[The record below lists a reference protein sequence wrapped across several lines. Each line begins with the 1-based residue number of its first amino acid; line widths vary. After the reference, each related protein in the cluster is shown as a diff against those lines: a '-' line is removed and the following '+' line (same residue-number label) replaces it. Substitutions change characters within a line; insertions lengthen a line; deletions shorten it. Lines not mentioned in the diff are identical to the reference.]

1 MSSVLTAD
9 RLRRMYLWFFTE
21 RAHAA
26 IPSASLV
33 PSDDPSVLFTTAGMH
48 PLVPYLLGRPHPSG
62 DRIVNYQKCVRTSD
76 IEEVGDATHLTFF
89 EMLGN
94 WSLGAYF
101 KQESITWSH
110 EVLTGTDYLDIL
122 ADQLWVTVFE
132 GSQDAPRDEEA
143 AAIWRSLGI
152 DRRRIV
158 YLGAEHNWWS
168 LGPEGLC
175 GPDTEIFVDTR
186 GKPCPDEDPERE
198 CLPGLCRHERFFE
211 IWNNVFMTFER
222 RDGELHELPKRNV
235 DTGMG
240 LERTL
245 AVLNGVDSVY
255 ETHPL
260 VEIKQGLDDL
270 LTASGSTLPPER
282 AERAIRILTDHL
294 RTCVFMLGD
303 QNPVEPSNQGRGYVL
318 RRLIRRAARV
328 CHQAGFAASAWADA
342 SKEVVRLYGSAYP
355 ELEQRSAEITEQ
367 LVAELHRFQKTLARG
382 TARIE
387 KELTRLPEGN
397 RRVMPGD
404 VAFQLYET
412 YGFPV
417 ELTQEL
423 AGEEGVQVDLDGYRR
438 SEEQHREASRSVL
451 QAAGGLMDDSDQ
463 SVRYHTATHLLH
475 AALRKVLGEH
485 VLQRGSNITKD
496 RLRFDFSHPAPMTK
510 DEIAAVEA
518 LVQDWIDAGVPV
530 EHEVLPQQDARR
542 QGAIGL
548 FDEHYSGLVSVYR
561 IGDKSLEFCGGP
573 HVLNTSELGRFQI
586 VKEQSVGAG
595 LRRIRAVLTPSRVPA
610 CGHLARPLDGP

>member
-1 MSSVLTAD
+1 LRVLTAD
-9 RLRRMYLWFFTE
+9 RLRTMYLSFFAE
-21 RAHAA
+21 RGHAV
-26 IPSASLV
+26 IPSASIV

-62 DRIVNYQKCVRTSD
+62 DRLVNYQKCVRTND

-101 KQESITWSH
+101 KQESITWSY
-110 EVLTGTDYLDIL
+110 EFLTGTDYLAIPR
-122 ADQLWVTVFE
+122 DQLWVTVFE
-132 GSQDAPRDEEA
+132 GNEHAPRDEEA
-143 AAIWRSLGI
+143 AAIWRSLGV
-152 DRRRIV
+152 DQRRIV
-158 YLGAEHNWWS
+158 YLGAEHNWWAV
-168 LGPEGLC
+168 GPEGPC
-175 GPDTEIFVDTR
+175 GPDTEIFVDT
-186 GKPCPDEDPERE
+186 GGVPCPDEDPERE
-198 CLPGLCRHERFFE
+198 CLPGLCKHERFFE

-222 RDGELHELPKRNV
+222 RGDELRELPKRNV

-260 VEIKQGLDDL
+260 LEIKQGLADL
-270 LTASGSTLPPER
+270 LSASASGRTVAPER
-282 AERAIRILTDHL
+282 AERALRILTDHL
-294 RTCVFMLGD
+294 RTSVFMLGD
-303 QNPVEPSNQGRGYVL
+303 QRPVEPSNQGRGYVL

-328 CHQAGFAASAWADA
+328 CHQAGLEMSAWADA

-355 ELEQRSAEITEQ
+355 ELEKRSAEITGQ
-367 LVAELHRFQKTLARG
+367 LVAELDRFGKTLERG
-382 TARIE
+382 SGRIE
-387 KELTRLPEGN
+387 KELARLRASD
-397 RRVMPGD
+397 RRVLPGD

-417 ELTQEL
+417 ELTREL
-423 AGEEGVQVDLDGYRR
+423 AGEEGVEVDLEGYRR
-438 SEEQHREASRSVL
+438 SEQRHREVSKSVM
-451 QAAGGLMDDSDQ
+451 QAAGGLMDDSDE

-485 VLQRGSNITKD
+485 VFQRGSNITKE

-510 DEIAAVEA
+510 DEVAAVEA
-518 LVQDWIDAGVPV
+518 LVQEWIDAGVPV
-530 EHEVLPQQDARR
+530 EREVVPQDDARR

-573 HVLNTSELGRFQI
+573 HVLNTGELGRFHI
-586 VKEQSVGAG
+586 TREQSVGAG
-595 LRRIRAVLTPSRVPA
+595 LRRIRASLTA
-610 CGHLARPLDGP
+610 T

>member
-1 MSSVLTAD
+1 MGVLTAD
-9 RLRRMYLWFFTE
+9 KLRTMYLSFFAE
-21 RAHAA
+21 RGHAV

-48 PLVPYLLGRPHPSG
+48 PLVPYLLGQPHPSG
-62 DRIVNYQKCVRTSD
+62 DRLVDYQKCVRTDD
-76 IEEVGDATHLTFF
+76 IDEVGDATHVTFF

-101 KQESITWSH
+101 KQESITWSY
-110 EVLTGTDYLDIL
+110 EFLTGAEHLNIPH
-122 ADQLWVTVFE
+122 DQLWVTVFE
-132 GSQDAPRDEEA
+132 GDENAPRDEEA
-143 AAIWRSLGI
+143 AAVWRSLGI
-152 DRRRIV
+152 ERRRIV
-158 YLGAEHNWWS
+158 YLGAEHNWWAV
-168 LGPEGLC
+168 GPEGPC

-186 GKPCPDEDPERE
+186 GAPCPDEDPETE
-198 CLPGLCRHERFFE
+198 CLPGLCKHERFFE

-222 RDGELHELPKRNV
+222 RGDELRDLPKRNV

-245 AVLNGVDSVY
+245 AALNRVDSVY

-260 VEIKQGLDDL
+260 VEVKQA
-270 LTASGSTLPPER
+270 LTDRRSASASALPPER
-282 AERAIRILTDHL
+282 AERMLRILTDHL
-294 RTCVFMLGD
+294 RTCVFILGD

-328 CHQAGFAASAWADA
+328 CHQAGFEPSAWADV
-342 SKEVVRLYGSAYP
+342 SKEVVRLYGTTYP
-355 ELEQRSAEITEQ
+355 ELEKRSAEITEQ
-367 LVAELHRFQKTLARG
+367 LVAELGRFQRTLARG
-382 TARIE
+382 SARIE
-387 KELTRLPEGN
+387 KELARLRQGG
-397 RRVMPGD
+397 RRVLPGD
-404 VAFQLYET
+404 LAFQLYET

-423 AGEEGVQVDLDGYRR
+423 AAEEGVEVDLEGYRR
-438 SEEQHREASRSVL
+438 SEERHREASKSVV
-451 QAAGGLMDDSDQ
+451 QAAGGLTDDSDE
-463 SVRYHTATHLLH
+463 SIRYHTATHLLH

-485 VLQRGSNITKD
+485 VFQRGSNITRE

-510 DEIAAVEA
+510 EQVAAVEA
-518 LVQDWIDAGVPV
+518 LVQQWIDAGVPV
-530 EHEVLPQQDARR
+530 EREVMSQEEARR

-573 HVLNTSELGRFQI
+573 HVLNTSELGRFHI

-595 LRRIRAVLTPSRVPA
+595 LRRIRAVLTPE
-610 CGHLARPLDGP
+610 

>member
-1 MSSVLTAD
+1 
-9 RLRRMYLWFFTE
+9 MYLSFFTE

-48 PLVPYLLGRPHPSG
+48 PLVPYLLGRRHPSG
-62 DRIVNYQKCVRTSD
+62 DMLVDYQKCVRTSD
-76 IEEVGDATHLTFF
+76 IDEVGDATHLTFF

-101 KQESITWSH
+101 KQQSITWSY
-110 EVLTGTDYLDIL
+110 EFLTGADHLNIPS
-122 ADQLWVTVFE
+122 DQLWVTVFE
-132 GSQDAPRDEEA
+132 GNQDASRDEEA
-143 AAIWRSLGI
+143 AEIWRSLGI

-158 YLGAEHNWWS
+158 YLGAEHNWWA
-168 LGPEGLC
+168 LGPEGPC

-186 GKPCPDEDPERE
+186 GQPCPDEDPERE

-211 IWNNVFMTFER
+211 IWNNVFMLFER
-222 RDGELHELPKRNV
+222 RGGVLRELPKRNV

-245 AVLNGVDSVY
+245 AVLNRVPSVY

-260 VEIKQGLDDL
+260 VEITKGLAGL
-270 LTASGSTLPPER
+270 LTASGSALAPER

-294 RTCVFMLGD
+294 RTSVFMLGD
-303 QNPVEPSNQGRGYVL
+303 QSPVEPSNQGRGYVL

-328 CHQAGFAASAWADA
+328 CHQAGFETSAWAEA

-355 ELEQRSAEITEQ
+355 ELKRRPAEITEQ
-367 LVAELHRFQKTLARG
+367 LVAELDRFERTLARG

-387 KELTRLPEGN
+387 KELARLRESG
-397 RRVMPGD
+397 RRVLPGD

-417 ELTQEL
+417 ELTREL
-423 AGEEGVQVDLDGYRR
+423 AGEEGVEVDLEGYRR
-438 SEEQHREASRSVL
+438 SEERHREASKSVM
-451 QAAGGLMDDSDQ
+451 QAAGGLMDDSDE

-485 VLQRGSNITKD
+485 VFQRGSNITRE

-518 LVQDWIDAGVPV
+518 LVQAWIDAGVPV
-530 EHEVLPQQDARR
+530 EREVLPQEEARR

-595 LRRIRAVLTPSRVPA
+595 LRRIRAVLIPSRVS
-610 CGHLARPLDGP
+610 GK

>member
-1 MSSVLTAD
+1 LDVLTAD
-9 RLRRMYLWFFTE
+9 KLRTMYLAFFAE
-21 RAHAA
+21 RGHTV

-48 PLVPYLLGRPHPSG
+48 PLVPYLLGRPHPGG
-62 DRIVNYQKCVRTSD
+62 DKLVNCQKCVRTDD
-76 IEEVGDATHLTFF
+76 IDEVGDATHLTFF

-101 KQESITWSH
+101 KQESITWSY
-110 EVLTGTDYLDIL
+110 EFLTGADHLSIPH
-122 ADQLWVTVFE
+122 DQLWVTVFE
-132 GSQDAPRDEEA
+132 GDENAPRDDEA
-143 AAIWRSLGI
+143 AEIWRSVGI

-158 YLGAEHNWWS
+158 YLGAEHNWWAV
-168 LGPEGLC
+168 GPEGPC

-186 GKPCPDEDPERE
+186 GVPCPDEDPERE
-198 CLPGLCRHERFFE
+198 CLPGLCKHERFFE

-222 RDGELHELPKRNV
+222 RGGELRELPKRNV

-245 AVLNGVDSVY
+245 AGLNRVGSLY

-260 VEIKQGLDDL
+260 VEVKQALADRRSD
-270 LTASGSTLPPER
+270 SGNTLPPER
-282 AERAIRILTDHL
+282 AERMLRILTDHL
-294 RTCVFMLGD
+294 RTSVFMLGD
-303 QNPVEPSNQGRGYVL
+303 QSPVEPSNQGRGYVL

-328 CHQAGFAASAWADA
+328 CHQAGFEASAWADA
-342 SKEVVRLYGSAYP
+342 SKEVVRLYGTTYP
-355 ELEQRSAEITEQ
+355 ELEKRSAEITEQ
-367 LVAELHRFQKTLARG
+367 LLAEIDRFQRTLARG
-382 TARIE
+382 TVRIE
-387 KELTRLPEGN
+387 RELARLRESG
-397 RRVMPGD
+397 RRVLPGD

-417 ELTQEL
+417 ELTREL
-423 AGEEGVQVDLDGYRR
+423 AGEEGVEVDLDGYRR
-438 SEEQHREASRSVL
+438 SEERHREASRSVV
-451 QAAGGLMDDSDQ
+451 QAAGGLMDDSDE
-463 SVRYHTATHLLH
+463 SIRYHTATHLLH

-485 VLQRGSNITKD
+485 VFQRGSNITSE

-510 DEIAAVEA
+510 EQVAAVEA
-518 LVQDWIDAGVPV
+518 LVQEWIDAGLPV
-530 EHEVLPQQDARR
+530 EREVVPQEEARR

-573 HVLNTSELGRFQI
+573 HVLNTAELGRFHI

-595 LRRIRAVLTPSRVPA
+595 LRRIRAVLTPK
-610 CGHLARPLDGP
+610 

>member
-1 MSSVLTAD
+1 
-9 RLRRMYLWFFTE
+9 MYLSFFTE

-62 DRIVNYQKCVRTSD
+62 DKLVDYQKCVRTSD
-76 IEEVGDATHLTFF
+76 IDDVGDATHLTFF

-101 KQESITWSH
+101 KQESITWSY
-110 EVLTGTDYLDIL
+110 EFLTGADYLNIPS
-122 ADQLWVTVFE
+122 DQLWVTVFE
-132 GSQDAPRDEEA
+132 GNQEAPRDEEA

-158 YLGAEHNWWS
+158 YLGAEHNWWAV
-168 LGPEGLC
+168 GPEGPC

-186 GKPCPDEDPERE
+186 GVPCPDEDPERE
-198 CLPGLCRHERFFE
+198 CLPGLCGHERFFE
-211 IWNNVFMTFER
+211 IWNNVFMVFER
-222 RDGELHELPKRNV
+222 RGGELCELPKRNV

-260 VEIKQGLDDL
+260 VEIKQGLAEL
-270 LTASGSTLPPER
+270 LSASGSTLPPER

-294 RTCVFMLGD
+294 RTSVFMLGD
-303 QNPVEPSNQGRGYVL
+303 QSSVEPSNQGRGYVL
-318 RRLIRRAARV
+318 RRLIRRAARM
-328 CHQAGFAASAWADA
+328 CHQAGFKASAWAEA

-355 ELEQRSAEITEQ
+355 ELEGRSAEITAQ
-367 LVAELHRFQKTLARG
+367 LVAELNRFARTLARG

-387 KELTRLPEGN
+387 RELARLRESD
-397 RRVMPGD
+397 RYVLPGE

-423 AGEEGVQVDLDGYRR
+423 AGEEGVQVDLEGYRR
-438 SEEQHREASRSVL
+438 GEERHREASRSVM

-475 AALRKVLGEH
+475 AALRKVLGGH
-485 VLQRGSNITKD
+485 VFQRGSNITKE

-518 LVQDWIDAGVPV
+518 QVQDWIDAGVPV
-530 EHEVLPQQDARR
+530 EREVMAQEEARQ

-573 HVLNTSELGRFQI
+573 HVLNTSELGRFHI

-595 LRRIRAVLTPSRVPA
+595 LRRIRAVLTPSRVP
-610 CGHLARPLDGP
+610 GK

>member
-1 MSSVLTAD
+1 
-9 RLRRMYLWFFTE
+9 MYLSFFTA

-62 DRIVNYQKCVRTSD
+62 DRLVNYQKCVRTSD
-76 IEEVGDATHLTFF
+76 IEQVGDATHLTFF

-101 KQESITWSH
+101 KQESITWSY
-110 EVLTGTDYLDIL
+110 EFLTGADYLDIPSE
-122 ADQLWVTVFE
+122 QLWVTVFE
-132 GSQDAPRDEEA
+132 GDQDAPRDEEA
-143 AAIWRSLGI
+143 AAIWRWLGI

-158 YLGAEHNWWS
+158 YLGAEHNWWAV
-168 LGPEGLC
+168 GPEGPC
-175 GPDTEIFVDTR
+175 GPDTEVFVDTR
-186 GKPCPDEDPERE
+186 GTACPDEDPERE

-222 RDGELHELPKRNV
+222 RGGALRELPKRNV

-240 LERTL
+240 LERSL

-255 ETHPL
+255 QTHPM
-260 VEIKQGLDDL
+260 VEITQGLAEL

-294 RTCVFMLGD
+294 RTSVFLLGD
-303 QNPVEPSNQGRGYVL
+303 QRPVEPSNQGRGYVL

-328 CHQAGFAASAWADA
+328 CHQTGLATSAWADV

-367 LVAELHRFQKTLARG
+367 LLAELGRFQQTLARG

-387 KELTRLPEGN
+387 RELTRLRDSD
-397 RRVMPGD
+397 RRVLPGD

-423 AGEEGVQVDLDGYRR
+423 AGEQGVQVDLDGYRR
-438 SEEQHREASRSVL
+438 SQQQHRQASRSVV

-485 VLQRGSNITKD
+485 VLQRGSNITKQ

-510 DEIAAVEA
+510 EQIAAVEA
-518 LVQDWIDAGVPV
+518 LVQAWIDAGIEV
-530 EHEVLPQQDARR
+530 EREVLPQEEARR

-548 FDEHYSGLVSVYR
+548 FDEHYAGLVSVYR
-561 IGDKSLEFCGGP
+561 IGNKSLEFCGGP
-573 HVLNTSELGRFQI
+573 HVHNTGELGRFQI

-595 LRRIRAVLTPSRVPA
+595 LRRIRAVLTPSRVGSP
-610 CGHLARPLDGP
+610 GDEIPPGDPTLLPRVR

>member
-1 MSSVLTAD
+1 
-9 RLRRMYLWFFTE
+9 MYLAFFAE
-21 RAHAA
+21 RGHTV

-48 PLVPYLLGRPHPSG
+48 PLVPYLLGRPHPGG
-62 DRIVNYQKCVRTSD
+62 DKLVNCQKCVRTDD
-76 IEEVGDATHLTFF
+76 IDEVGDATHLTFF

-101 KQESITWSH
+101 KQESITWSY
-110 EVLTGTDYLDIL
+110 EFLTGADHLSIPH
-122 ADQLWVTVFE
+122 DQLWVTVFE
-132 GSQDAPRDEEA
+132 GDENAPRDDEA
-143 AAIWRSLGI
+143 AEIWRSVGI

-158 YLGAEHNWWS
+158 YLGAEHNWWAV
-168 LGPEGLC
+168 GPEGPC

-186 GKPCPDEDPERE
+186 GFACPDEDPERE
-198 CLPGLCRHERFFE
+198 CLPGLCKHERFYE

-222 RDGELHELPKRNV
+222 RGGELRELPKRNV

-245 AVLNGVDSVY
+245 AGLNRVGSLY

-260 VEIKQGLDDL
+260 VEVKQALADRRSD
-270 LTASGSTLPPER
+270 SGNTLPPER
-282 AERAIRILTDHL
+282 AERMLRILTDHL
-294 RTCVFMLGD
+294 RTSVFMLGD
-303 QNPVEPSNQGRGYVL
+303 QSPVEPSNQGRGYVL

-328 CHQAGFAASAWADA
+328 CHQAGFEASAWADA
-342 SKEVVRLYGSAYP
+342 SKEVVRLYGTTYP
-355 ELEQRSAEITEQ
+355 ELEKRSAEITGQ
-367 LVAELHRFQKTLARG
+367 LLAEIDRFQRTLARG
-382 TARIE
+382 TVRIE
-387 KELTRLPEGN
+387 RELARLRESG
-397 RRVMPGD
+397 RRVLPGE

-417 ELTQEL
+417 ELTREL
-423 AGEEGVQVDLDGYRR
+423 AGEEGVEVDLEGYRR
-438 SEEQHREASRSVL
+438 SEERHREASKSVV
-451 QAAGGLMDDSDQ
+451 QAAGGLTDDSDE
-463 SVRYHTATHLLH
+463 SIRNHTATHLLH

-485 VLQRGSNITKD
+485 VFQRGSNITRE

-510 DEIAAVEA
+510 EQVAAVEA
-518 LVQDWIDAGVPV
+518 LVQEWIDAGLPV
-530 EHEVLPQQDARR
+530 EREVVPQEEARR

-573 HVLNTSELGRFQI
+573 HVLNTAELGRFHI

-595 LRRIRAVLTPSRVPA
+595 LRRIRAVLTPK
-610 CGHLARPLDGP
+610 

>member
-1 MSSVLTAD
+1 MALTTD
-9 RLRRMYLWFFTE
+9 TLRRMYLSFFAE
-21 RAHAA
+21 RGHAV

-48 PLVPYLLGRPHPSG
+48 PLVPYLLGRPHPGG
-62 DRIVNYQKCVRTSD
+62 DMLVDYQKCVRTND

-110 EVLTGTDYLDIL
+110 EFLTGAQYLNIPG
-122 ADQLWVTVFE
+122 DQLWVTVFA
-132 GSQDAPRDEEA
+132 GNQDAPRDEEA

-152 DRRRIV
+152 DQRRIV
-158 YLGAEHNWWS
+158 YLGAEHNWWAV
-168 LGPEGLC
+168 GPEGPC

-186 GKPCPDEDPERE
+186 GRPCPDEDPARE
-198 CLPGLCRHERFFE
+198 CLPGLCQHERFFE

-222 RDGELHELPKRNV
+222 RGGELRELPERNV

-245 AVLNGVDSVY
+245 AVLNRVDSVY

-260 VEIKQGLDDL
+260 VEIGQGLAQL
-270 LTASGSTLPPER
+270 LTGARSTVPPER
-282 AERAIRILTDHL
+282 AERTLRILTDHL
-294 RTCVFMLGD
+294 RTSVFMLGD

-328 CHQAGFAASAWADA
+328 CHQAGFDASAWADA

-355 ELEQRSAEITEQ
+355 ELERRSADIAEQ
-367 LVAELHRFQKTLARG
+367 LAAELNRFQKTLERG
-382 TARIE
+382 SAHIQR
-387 KELTRLPEGN
+387 ELRRLRGSHQK
-397 RRVMPGD
+397 VLAGD

-423 AGEEGVQVDLDGYRR
+423 AGEEGVQVDLEGYRR
-438 SEEQHREASRSVL
+438 SQEQHREASKSVMR
-451 QAAGGLMDDSDQ
+451 AAGGLMDDSEE

-485 VLQRGSNITKD
+485 VFQRGSNITKE
-496 RLRFDFSHPAPMTK
+496 RLRFDFSHPAPLTR
-510 DEIAAVEA
+510 DQVAAVEA
-518 LVQDWIDAGVPV
+518 LVQEWIDAGIPV
-530 EHEVLPQQDARR
+530 EREILPQEEARR

-561 IGDKSLEFCGGP
+561 IGGKSLEFCGGP
-573 HVLNTSELGRFQI
+573 HVRNTRELGRFKI

-595 LRRIRAVLTPSRVPA
+595 LRRIRAVLTPA
-610 CGHLARPLDGP
+610 EDQ

>member
-1 MSSVLTAD
+1 
-9 RLRRMYLWFFTE
+9 MYLSFFTE

-62 DRIVNYQKCVRTSD
+62 DLLVNYQKCVRTSD
-76 IEEVGDATHLTFF
+76 IDEVGDATHLTFF

-110 EVLTGTDYLDIL
+110 EFLTGADYLHIP

-132 GSQDAPRDEEA
+132 GNQEVPRDEEA

-158 YLGAEHNWWS
+158 YLGAEHNWWA
-168 LGPEGLC
+168 LGPEGPC

-211 IWNNVFMTFER
+211 IWNNVFMVYER
-222 RDGELHELPKRNV
+222 RGGVLRELPKRNV

-245 AVLNGVDSVY
+245 AVLNRVDSVY

-260 VEIKQGLDDL
+260 VEIKQGLAGL
-270 LTASGSTLPPER
+270 LALSGSALEPER
-282 AERAIRILTDHL
+282 LERSLRILTDHL
-294 RTCVFMLGD
+294 RTSVFMLGD
-303 QNPVEPSNQGRGYVL
+303 QRPVEPSNQGRGYVL

-328 CHQAGFAASAWADA
+328 CHQAGVEASAWAEA
-342 SKEVVRLYGSAYP
+342 SKEVVRLYSSAYP
-355 ELEQRSAEITEQ
+355 ELERRSAEITAQ
-367 LVAELHRFQKTLARG
+367 LLAELNRFQRTLARG

-387 KELTRLPEGN
+387 RELELLRSSN
-397 RRVMPGD
+397 RRVLPGE

-423 AGEEGVQVDLDGYRR
+423 AGEEGVEVDLEGYRR
-438 SEEQHREASRSVL
+438 SEERHREASRSAL
-451 QAAGGLMDDSDQ
+451 DAAGGLMDDSDE

-475 AALRKVLGEH
+475 AALREVLGEH
-485 VLQRGSNITKD
+485 AIQRGSNITRE

-510 DEIAAVEA
+510 GQIAAVEA
-518 LVQDWIDAGVPV
+518 LVQQWIDAALPV
-530 EHEVLPQQDARR
+530 EREILTQEEARR

-548 FDEHYSGLVSVYR
+548 FDETYSGLVSVYR
-561 IGDKSLEFCGGP
+561 IGDTSLEFCGGP
-573 HVLNTSELGRFQI
+573 HVRNTGELGRFHI

-595 LRRIRAVLTPSRVPA
+595 LRRIRAVLTPT
-610 CGHLARPLDGP
+610 

>member
-1 MSSVLTAD
+1 
-9 RLRRMYLWFFTE
+9 MYLSYFAE
-21 RAHAA
+21 RGHAI

-62 DRIVNYQKCVRTSD
+62 DMLVDYQKCVRTND

-110 EVLTGTDYLDIL
+110 EFLTGAEYLNIP

-132 GSQDAPRDEEA
+132 GNQDAPRDEEA

-152 DRRRIV
+152 DQRRIV
-158 YLGAEHNWWS
+158 DLSAEHNWWAV
-168 LGPEGLC
+168 GPEGPC

-186 GKPCPDEDPERE
+186 GEPCPDEDPERE
-198 CLPGLCRHERFFE
+198 CLPGLCQHERFFE

-222 RDGELHELPKRNV
+222 RGGELRELPKRNV

-245 AVLNGVDSVY
+245 AVLNRVDSVY

-260 VEIKQGLDDL
+260 VEIKQGLAQL
-270 LTASGSTLPPER
+270 LTGAGGTLPPER
-282 AERAIRILTDHL
+282 VERTLRILTDHL
-294 RTCVFMLGD
+294 RTSVFMLGD
-303 QNPVEPSNQGRGYVL
+303 QYPVEPSNQGRGYVL

-328 CHQAGFAASAWADA
+328 CHQAGFDTSAWADA

-355 ELEQRSAEITEQ
+355 ELERRSADIAEQ
-367 LVAELHRFQKTLARG
+367 LAAELNRFQKTLERG
-382 TARIE
+382 SAHIQR
-387 KELTRLPEGN
+387 ELRRL
-397 RRVMPGD
+397 RDSDQKVLAGD

-423 AGEEGVQVDLDGYRR
+423 AGEEGVQVDLEGYRR
-438 SEEQHREASRSVL
+438 REEQHREASKSVM
-451 QAAGGLMDDSDQ
+451 QAAGGLMDDSEE

-475 AALRKVLGEH
+475 AALRKLLGEH
-485 VLQRGSNITKD
+485 VFQRGSNITKE
-496 RLRFDFSHPAPMTK
+496 RLRFDFSHPAPLTK
-510 DEIAAVEA
+510 DQIAAVEA
-518 LVQDWIDAGVPV
+518 LVQEWIDVGIPV
-530 EHEVLPQQDARR
+530 EREILPQDEARR

-548 FDEHYSGLVSVYR
+548 FDEHYSGLVSIFR

-573 HVLNTSELGRFQI
+573 HVLNTHELGRFKI

-595 LRRIRAVLTPSRVPA
+595 LRRIRAVLTPA
-610 CGHLARPLDGP
+610 

>member
-1 MSSVLTAD
+1 
-9 RLRRMYLWFFTE
+9 MYLSFFTE
-21 RAHAA
+21 RAHTA

-62 DRIVNYQKCVRTSD
+62 DILVNYQKCVRTSD

-101 KQESITWSH
+101 KQESITWSY
-110 EVLTGTDYLDIL
+110 EFLTGADYLSIPS
-122 ADQLWVTVFE
+122 DQLWVTVFE
-132 GSQDAPRDEEA
+132 GNEDAPRDEEA
-143 AAIWRSLGI
+143 AAIWCSLGI

-158 YLGAEHNWWS
+158 YLGAEHNWWA
-168 LGPEGLC
+168 LGPEGPC

-222 RDGELHELPKRNV
+222 RGGELCELPRRNV

-245 AVLNGVDSVY
+245 AVLDGVGSVY
-255 ETHPL
+255 QTHPL
-260 VEIKQGLDDL
+260 VEIKQRLADL
-270 LTASGSTLPPER
+270 LSASGRTLAPER
-282 AERAIRILTDHL
+282 AERALRILTDHL
-294 RTCVFMLGD
+294 RTSVFMLGD
-303 QNPVEPSNQGRGYVL
+303 QSPVEPSNQGRGYVL

-328 CHQAGFAASAWADA
+328 CHQAGFETSAWADA

-355 ELEQRSAEITEQ
+355 ELEKRSAEITNQ
-367 LVAELHRFQKTLARG
+367 LVAELNRFARTLARG

-387 KELTRLPEGN
+387 KELARLRESD
-397 RRVMPGD
+397 RRVLPGG

-423 AGEEGVQVDLDGYRR
+423 ASEEGVEVDLEGYRR
-438 SEEQHREASRSVL
+438 SEEQHRDASKSVM

-475 AALRKVLGEH
+475 AALRKILGEH
-485 VLQRGSNITKD
+485 VFQRGSNITKE

-518 LVQDWIDAGVPV
+518 LVQDWIDAGLPV
-530 EHEVLPQQDARR
+530 EREVLPQYEARR

-595 LRRIRAVLTPSRVPA
+595 LRRIRAVLTSSRVP
-610 CGHLARPLDGP
+610 GK

>member
-1 MSSVLTAD
+1 M
-9 RLRRMYLWFFTE
+9 
-21 RAHAA
+21 

-48 PLVPYLLGRPHPSG
+48 PLVPYLLGREHPSG
-62 DRIVNYQKCVRTSD
+62 DMLVNYQKCVRTSD

-101 KQESITWSH
+101 KQDSITWSY
-110 EVLTGTDYLDIL
+110 EFLTGPDYLNIP
-122 ADQLWVTVFE
+122 ADRLWVTVFE
-132 GSQDAPRDEEA
+132 GNKDAPRDEEA
-143 AAIWRSLGI
+143 ARIWRSLGI
-152 DRRRIV
+152 PESRIV
-158 YLGAEHNWWS
+158 YLGAEHNWWAV
-168 LGPEGLC
+168 GPEGPC

-186 GKPCPDEDPERE
+186 EGPCEDEDPERE

-222 RDGELHELPKRNV
+222 QGEELRELPQRNV

-245 AVLNGVDSVY
+245 AVLNEVDSVF

-260 VEIKQGLDDL
+260 VEIKQGLAGL
-270 LTASGSTLPPER
+270 LSASGSGPSSEQ
-282 AERAIRILTDHL
+282 AERALRILTDHL
-294 RTCVFMLGD
+294 RTSVFMIGD
-303 QNPVEPSNQGRGYVL
+303 QSPVEPSNQGRGYVL
-318 RRLIRRAARV
+318 RRLIRRAVRV
-328 CHQAGFAASAWADA
+328 CHQAGLDPSAWANA
-342 SKEVVRLYGSAYP
+342 SKEVVRVYGSAYP
-355 ELEQRSAEITEQ
+355 ELERRSAEILEQ
-367 LVAELHRFQKTLARG
+367 LATEINRFEKTLARG

-387 KELTRLPEGN
+387 RELGRLRDSGQ
-397 RRVMPGD
+397 RVLPGD

-423 AGEEGVQVDLDGYRR
+423 AGEEGVEVDLEGYRQ
-438 SEEQHREASRSVL
+438 SEQQHREVSKSVM
-451 QAAGGLMDDSDQ
+451 QAAGGLMDQSEE

-475 AALRKVLGEH
+475 AALREVLGDH
-485 VLQRGSNITKD
+485 VFQRGSNITSE
-496 RLRFDFSHPAPMTK
+496 RLRFDFNNPAPMTK
-510 DEIAAVEA
+510 EQIAAVEA
-518 LVQDWIDAGVPV
+518 LVQEWIDNGIPV
-530 EHEVLPQQDARR
+530 EREVLPQDEARR

-548 FDEHYSGLVSVYR
+548 FDEHYSGLVSIYR

-573 HVLNTSELGRFQI
+573 HVHNTSDLGRFKI
-586 VKEQSVGAG
+586 VKEQSVGSR
-595 LRRIRAVLTPSRVPA
+595 LRRIRAVLEPA
-610 CGHLARPLDGP
+610 

>member
-1 MSSVLTAD
+1 VGVLTAD
-9 RLRRMYLWFFTE
+9 KLRMMYRSFFAA
-21 RAHAA
+21 RGHAV

-62 DRIVNYQKCVRTSD
+62 NRLVNYQKCVRTSD
-76 IEEVGDATHLTFF
+76 IDEVGDATHLTFF

-101 KQESITWSH
+101 KQESIAWSY
-110 EVLTGTDYLDIL
+110 EFLTEGDYLSIPTE
-122 ADQLWVTVFE
+122 QLWVTVFE
-132 GSQDAPRDEEA
+132 GNEHAPRDEEA
-143 AAIWRSLGI
+143 AATWRSLGI
-152 DRRRIV
+152 DPRRIV

-168 LGPEGLC
+168 LGPAGLC

-186 GKPCPDEDPERE
+186 GVPCPDEDPERE

-211 IWNNVFMTFER
+211 VWNNVFLIFECR
-222 RDGELHELPKRNV
+222 GGELRELPMRNV

-255 ETHPL
+255 ETPPL
-260 VEIKQGLDDL
+260 VEIMQRLADL
-270 LTASGSTLPPER
+270 RAASGSTLPLGRVER
-282 AERAIRILTDHL
+282 ALRILTDHL
-294 RTCVFMLGD
+294 RTSVFLLGD
-303 QNPVEPSNQGRGYVL
+303 QSPVQPSNQGRGYVL

-328 CHQAGFAASAWADA
+328 CHQVGLEPSAWAAA
-342 SKEVVRLYGSAYP
+342 SKEVVRLYGQAYP
-355 ELEQRSAEITEQ
+355 ELERDSAEIPEQ
-367 LVAELHRFQKTLARG
+367 LVAELNRFGRTLERG
-382 TARIE
+382 TSRIQ
-387 KELTRLPEGN
+387 KELAQLRGSD
-397 RRVMPGD
+397 RRVLPGEL
-404 VAFQLYET
+404 AFQLYET

-417 ELTQEL
+417 ELTREL
-423 AGEEGVQVDLDGYRR
+423 AGEEGVKVDLEGYRR
-438 SEEQHREASRSVL
+438 SEERHRQASRSGM
-451 QAAGGLMDDSDQ
+451 QAAGGLMDDSDE

-485 VLQRGSNITKD
+485 VLQRGSNITKE

-510 DEIAAVEA
+510 AEIAAVEA
-518 LVQDWIDAGVPV
+518 LVQEWIDAGLPV
-530 EHEVLPQQDARR
+530 EREVLPQEEARR

-548 FDEHYSGLVSVYR
+548 FDEHYSGPVSVYR
-561 IGDKSLEFCGGP
+561 VGDKSLELCGGP
-573 HVLNTSELGRFQI
+573 HVLNTGELGRFHI

-595 LRRIRAVLTPSRVPA
+595 LRRIRAVLTPT
-610 CGHLARPLDGP
+610 

>member
-1 MSSVLTAD
+1 V
-9 RLRRMYLWFFTE
+9 
-21 RAHAA
+21 

-48 PLVPYLLGRPHPSG
+48 PLVPYLLGREHPSG
-62 DRIVNYQKCVRTSD
+62 DMLVNYQKCVRTSD

-101 KQESITWSH
+101 KQDSITWSY
-110 EVLTGTDYLDIL
+110 EFLTGPDYLNIP
-122 ADQLWVTVFE
+122 ADRLWVTVFE
-132 GSQDAPRDEEA
+132 GNKDAPRDEEA
-143 AAIWRSLGI
+143 ARIWRSLGI
-152 DRRRIV
+152 PESRIV
-158 YLGAEHNWWS
+158 YLGAEHNWWAV
-168 LGPEGLC
+168 GPEGPC

-186 GKPCPDEDPERE
+186 ERPCEDEDPERE

-222 RDGELHELPKRNV
+222 QGEELRELPQRNV

-245 AVLNGVDSVY
+245 AVLNEVDSVFD
-255 ETHPL
+255 THPL
-260 VEIKQGLDDL
+260 VEIKQGLAGL
-270 LTASGSTLPPER
+270 LSASGSGPSSEQ
-282 AERAIRILTDHL
+282 AERALRILTDHL
-294 RTCVFMLGD
+294 RTSVFMIGD
-303 QNPVEPSNQGRGYVL
+303 QSPVEPSNQGRGYVL
-318 RRLIRRAARV
+318 RRLIRRAVRV
-328 CHQAGFAASAWADA
+328 CHQAGLDPSAWANA
-342 SKEVVRLYGSAYP
+342 SKEVVRVYGSAYP
-355 ELEQRSAEITEQ
+355 ELERRSAEILEQ
-367 LVAELHRFQKTLARG
+367 LATEINRFEKTLARG

-387 KELTRLPEGN
+387 RELGRLRDSGQ
-397 RRVMPGD
+397 RVLPGD

-423 AGEEGVQVDLDGYRR
+423 AGEEGVEVDLEGYRQ
-438 SEEQHREASRSVL
+438 SEQQHREVSKSVM
-451 QAAGGLMDDSDQ
+451 QAAGGLMDQSEE

-475 AALRKVLGEH
+475 AALRKVLGDH
-485 VLQRGSNITKD
+485 VFQRGSNITSE
-496 RLRFDFSHPAPMTK
+496 RLRFDFNNPAPMTK
-510 DEIAAVEA
+510 EQIAAVEA
-518 LVQDWIDAGVPV
+518 LVQEWIDNGIPV
-530 EHEVLPQQDARR
+530 EREVLPQDEARR

-573 HVLNTSELGRFQI
+573 HVHITSDLGRFKI
-586 VKEQSVGAG
+586 VKEQSVGSG
-595 LRRIRAVLTPSRVPA
+595 LRRIRAVLEPA
-610 CGHLARPLDGP
+610 

>member
-1 MSSVLTAD
+1 LESLTAD
-9 RLRRMYLWFFTE
+9 KLRTMYLSFFAQ
-21 RAHAA
+21 RGHAV

-62 DRIVNYQKCVRTSD
+62 KLLVNCQKCMRTSD
-76 IEEVGDATHLTFF
+76 IEEVGDGTHLTFF

-101 KQESITWSH
+101 KQESISWSY
-110 EVLTGTDYLDIL
+110 EFLTGRDFLNIP
-122 ADQLWVTVFE
+122 ADRLWISVFE
-132 GSQDAPRDEEA
+132 GNDDAPRDEEA
-143 AAIWRSLGI
+143 AEVWRSLGI
-152 DRRRIV
+152 PSNRIV
-158 YLGAEHNWWS
+158 YLGAEHNWWA
-168 LGPEGLC
+168 LGPEGPC

-186 GKPCPDEDPERE
+186 GAPCDDEDPARE

-222 RDGELHELPKRNV
+222 RGGELRELPQRNV

-245 AVLNGVDSVY
+245 AVLNDVDSVY

-260 VEIKQGLDDL
+260 VEIKDGIAKLLDGAD
-270 LTASGSTLPPER
+270 SSLPPER
-282 AERAIRILTDHL
+282 VERALRILTDHL
-294 RTCVFMLGD
+294 RTSVFVLGD
-303 QNPVEPSNQGRGYVL
+303 PNPVEPSNQGRGYVL

-328 CHQAGFAASAWADA
+328 CHQVGLDMSAWAGA
-342 SKEVVRLYGSAYP
+342 SKEVARVYGSVYP
-355 ELEQRSAEITEQ
+355 ELEKRSADIAEQ
-367 LVAELHRFQKTLARG
+367 LRDELNRFQRTLARG

-387 KELTRLPEGN
+387 RELARL
-397 RRVMPGD
+397 RDSDQHVLPGE

-417 ELTQEL
+417 ELTEEL
-423 AGEEGVQVDLDGYRR
+423 AGEEGVKVDLEGYRR
-438 SEEQHREASRSVL
+438 AEAQHREASKSVM
-451 QAAGGLMDDSDQ
+451 QAAGGLMDDSEE
-463 SVRYHTATHLLH
+463 SIRYHTATHLLH

-485 VLQRGSNITKD
+485 VFQRGSNITRE
-496 RLRFDFSHPAPMTK
+496 RLRFDFSHPTAMTK
-510 DEIAAVEA
+510 EEISAVEA
-518 LVQDWIDAGVPV
+518 LVQEWIDAGIEV
-530 EHEVLPQQDARR
+530 EREVIPQEEARR

-573 HVLNTSELGRFQI
+573 HVHNTAELGRFKI

-595 LRRIRAVLTPSRVPA
+595 LRRIRAVLEPA
-610 CGHLARPLDGP
+610 

>member
-1 MSSVLTAD
+1 MALTAD
-9 RLRRMYLWFFTE
+9 TLRKMYLSFFAE
-21 RAHAA
+21 RGHAV

-62 DRIVNYQKCVRTSD
+62 DLLVDYQKCVRTND

-110 EVLTGTDYLDIL
+110 EFLTGAEYLNIPG
-122 ADQLWVTVFE
+122 DQLWVTVFA
-132 GSQDAPRDEEA
+132 GNQDAPRDEEA

-152 DRRRIV
+152 DQRRIV
-158 YLGAEHNWWS
+158 YLGAEHNWWAV
-168 LGPEGLC
+168 GPEGPC

-186 GKPCPDEDPERE
+186 GRPCPDEDPGRE
-198 CLPGLCRHERFFE
+198 CLPGLCQHERFFE

-222 RDGELHELPKRNV
+222 RGGDLRELPKRNV

-245 AVLNGVDSVY
+245 AVLNRVDSVY
-255 ETHPL
+255 QTHPL
-260 VEIKQGLDDL
+260 VEIGQGLAQL
-270 LTASGSTLPPER
+270 LTGAGSTVPVER
-282 AERAIRILTDHL
+282 AERTLRILTDHL
-294 RTCVFMLGD
+294 RTSVFMLGD

-328 CHQAGFAASAWADA
+328 CHQAGLDASAWADA
-342 SKEVVRLYGSAYP
+342 SKEVVRLYGSAYL
-355 ELEQRSAEITEQ
+355 ELERRSADIAEQ
-367 LVAELHRFQKTLARG
+367 LAAELNRFQKTLERG
-382 TARIE
+382 TAHIQR
-387 KELTRLPEGN
+387 ELRRLRGSHQK
-397 RRVMPGD
+397 VLAGD

-423 AGEEGVQVDLDGYRR
+423 AGEEGVRVDLEGYRR
-438 SEEQHREASRSVL
+438 SQEQHREASRSVM
-451 QAAGGLMDDSDQ
+451 QAAGGLMDDSEE

-475 AALRKVLGEH
+475 AALRRVLGEH
-485 VLQRGSNITKD
+485 VFQRGSNITKE
-496 RLRFDFSHPAPMTK
+496 RLRFDFSHPAPLTR
-510 DEIAAVEA
+510 DQVAAVEA
-518 LVQDWIDAGVPV
+518 LVQEWIDAGIPV
-530 EHEVLPQQDARR
+530 EREILPQEEARR

-548 FDEHYSGLVSVYR
+548 FDEHYSGLVSIYR

-573 HVLNTSELGRFQI
+573 HVRNTHELGRFKI

-595 LRRIRAVLTPSRVPA
+595 LRRIRAVLTPA
-610 CGHLARPLDGP
+610 QDQ

>member
-1 MSSVLTAD
+1 MSALTAD
-9 RLRRMYLWFFTE
+9 KLRTMYLSYFAE
-21 RAHAA
+21 RGHAI

-48 PLVPYLLGRPHPSG
+48 ALVPYLLGRPHPSG
-62 DRIVNYQKCVRTSD
+62 DMLVDYQKCVRTND

-110 EVLTGTDYLDIL
+110 AFLTGVEYLNIP

-132 GSQDAPRDEEA
+132 GNQDAPRDEEA

-152 DRRRIV
+152 DQRRIV
-158 YLGAEHNWWS
+158 YLSAEHNWWAV
-168 LGPEGLC
+168 GPEGPC
-175 GPDTEIFVDTR
+175 GPDTEIFVDIR
-186 GKPCPDEDPERE
+186 GEPCPDEDPERE
-198 CLPGLCRHERFFE
+198 CLPGLCQHERFFE

-222 RDGELHELPKRNV
+222 RGGELRELPKRNV

-245 AVLNGVDSVY
+245 AVLNRVDSVY

-260 VEIKQGLDDL
+260 VEIKQGLAQL
-270 LTASGSTLPPER
+270 LTGAGGTLPPER
-282 AERAIRILTDHL
+282 VERTLRILTDHL
-294 RTCVFMLGD
+294 RTSVFMLGD

-328 CHQAGFAASAWADA
+328 CHQAGFDTSAWADA

-355 ELEQRSAEITEQ
+355 ELERRSADIAEQ
-367 LVAELHRFQKTLARG
+367 LAAELNRFQKTLERG
-382 TARIE
+382 SAHIQR
-387 KELTRLPEGN
+387 ELRRL
-397 RRVMPGD
+397 RDSDQKVLAGD

-417 ELTQEL
+417 ELTREL
-423 AGEEGVQVDLDGYRR
+423 AGEEGVQVDLEGYRR
-438 SEEQHREASRSVL
+438 REEQHREASKSVM
-451 QAAGGLMDDSDQ
+451 QAAGGLMDDSEE

-475 AALRKVLGEH
+475 AALRKLLGEH
-485 VLQRGSNITKD
+485 VFQRGSNITKE
-496 RLRFDFSHPAPMTK
+496 RLRFDFSHPAPLTK
-510 DEIAAVEA
+510 DQIAAVEA
-518 LVQDWIDAGVPV
+518 LVQDWIDAGIPV
-530 EHEVLPQQDARR
+530 EREVLPQDEARR

-548 FDEHYSGLVSVYR
+548 FDEHYSGLVSIYR

-573 HVLNTSELGRFQI
+573 HVLNTHELGRFKI

-595 LRRIRAVLTPSRVPA
+595 LRRIRAVLTPA
-610 CGHLARPLDGP
+610 

>member
-1 MSSVLTAD
+1 MLRGEELSALTAD
-9 RLRRMYLWFFTE
+9 KLRTMYISYFAE
-21 RAHAA
+21 RGHAV

-62 DRIVNYQKCVRTSD
+62 DMLVNYQKCVRTND

-94 WSLGAYF
+94 WSLGTYF
-101 KQESITWSH
+101 KQESITWSY
-110 EVLTGTDYLDIL
+110 EFLTGTEYLNIPS
-122 ADQLWVTVFE
+122 DQLWVTVFE
-132 GSQDAPRDEEA
+132 GNQDAPRDEEA

-152 DRRRIV
+152 DQSRIV
-158 YLGAEHNWWS
+158 YLGAEHNWWAV
-168 LGPEGLC
+168 GPEGPC
-175 GPDTEIFVDTR
+175 GPDTEIFVDPR
-186 GKPCPDEDPERE
+186 GEPCPDEDPERE
-198 CLPGLCRHERFFE
+198 CLPGLCQHERFFE

-222 RDGELHELPKRNV
+222 RGGELRELPKRNV

-245 AVLNGVDSVY
+245 AVLNRLDSVY

-260 VEIKQGLDDL
+260 VEIKQGLAQL
-270 LTASGSTLPPER
+270 LTSAGSTLPPER
-282 AERAIRILTDHL
+282 VERTLRILTDHL
-294 RTCVFMLGD
+294 RTSVFMLGD

-328 CHQAGFAASAWADA
+328 CHRAGFDPSAWADA
-342 SKEVVRLYGSAYP
+342 SKEIVRLYGSAYP
-355 ELEQRSAEITEQ
+355 ELERRSADIAEQ
-367 LVAELHRFQKTLARG
+367 LAAELNRFQKTLERG
-382 TARIE
+382 TAHIQR
-387 KELTRLPEGN
+387 ELRRL
-397 RRVMPGD
+397 RDSDQKVLAGD

-423 AGEEGVQVDLDGYRR
+423 AGEEGVQVDLEGYRR
-438 SEEQHREASRSVL
+438 REEQHREASKSAM
-451 QAAGGLMDDSDQ
+451 QAAGGLMDDSDE

-475 AALRKVLGEH
+475 TALRKVLGDH
-485 VLQRGSNITKD
+485 VFQRGSNITKE
-496 RLRFDFSHPAPMTK
+496 RLRFDFSHPAPLTK
-510 DEIAAVEA
+510 DQVAAVEA
-518 LVQDWIDAGVPV
+518 LVQEWIDADIPV
-530 EHEVLPQQDARR
+530 EHEVLPQDEARR

-548 FDEHYSGLVSVYR
+548 FDEHYSGLVSIYR

-573 HVLNTSELGRFQI
+573 HVINTRELGRFKI

-595 LRRIRAVLTPSRVPA
+595 LRRIRAVLTPA
-610 CGHLARPLDGP
+610 